1 MGRFFIRRGLRT
13 LVVLF
18 LVSILAFLAL
28 RLTPGDPALLLMGPQ
43 AGRAGNAE
51 RLENLR
57 EEMGLND
64 PLPVQYGI
72 WVGSMVRGDF
82 GESNRSGQEV
92 LPLVMSKVPAT
103 AFLIA
108 ASVAIALPIS
118 IVIGIAAARRPDGL
132 VDRLVRGTTT
142 LLLAIPGFW
151 LGIVLLIVFA
161 VNLGWLPARG
171 FVPPNEGFGEFLR
184 HLALP
189 SITLAAFLVGI
200 FTRFVYTETA
210 DVLGEDHVRTTR
222 AMGMPER
229 RVLFKYA
236 ARNSLLPLV
245 TVVGVELGALIGGA
259 VLVEQVFG
267 WSGVGQL
274 MLQAVFDRDYQ
285 IVQGA
290 VILVT
295 VAVLFFNLITDV
307 AYRVMDPRIK
317 LQ

>member
-1 MGRFFIRRGLRT
+1 MGRFIIRRGLRT

-51 RLENLR
+51 RLEKLR

-72 WVGSMVRGDF
+72 WLGDMVRGDF

-108 ASVAIALPIS
+108 ASIAISLPIS
-118 IVIGIAAARRPDGL
+118 ILIGTVAARRPDGL
-132 VDRLVRGTTT
+132 VDRIVRGGTTI
-142 LLLAIPGFW
+142 LLAIPGFW

-161 VNLGWLPARG
+161 VNLQWLPARG
-171 FVPPNEGFGEFLR
+171 FVPPNEGIGEFLR

-189 SITLAAFLVGI
+189 SITLASFLIGI
-200 FTRFVYTETA
+200 FTRFVYSETA
-210 DVLGEDHVRTTR
+210 DVLKEDHVRTTR
-222 AMGMPER
+222 AMGIPER
-229 RVLFKYA
+229 KVLFKYA

-259 VLVEQVFG
+259 VLIEQVFG
-267 WSGVGQL
+267 WAGVGQL

-295 VAVLFFNLITDV
+295 VAVLFFNLLTDV